1 MDIVICDSMRKM
13 LSFSLIFLLLLSV
26 LGKVQTLCLIKSL
39 DVLELPHFQNR
50 NSTNVLVSWQKQD
63 NKCQDLGVK
72 LSLDHRKFKACSH
85 DKRDM
90 KTSGRNITSGAN
102 SIILENLHHFSSYEL
117 TICPLL
123 DCTNIT
129 SIHFETKESVPRVS
143 AQKSSLDYDYKD
155 TETSLTFNW
164 RPPHQSQC
172 DQTGAEAKFYNFKLV
187 NLDREDDKYSHN
199 GKVPENQTKIAQMSL
214 EELQNAGLIP
224 ANQTQLTLEGLH
236 PNSCYALFVFL
247 TNSIGEFHQDF
258 YIKVEKCTSP
268 SSGDDLLDYHHD
280 ETTISLGKS
289 GILILVVALSII
301 ILVIISVI
309 ISRIMYKIR
318 NKNKLRQKMRN
329 YFGSCANLSG
339 TDTTA
344 PSSTSGVYNLSL
356 VSGSENDYD
365 SPSSRTRSPTDP
377 LPPLL
382 DGGNLEDVPGYSK
395 LKRYKIYKPFAF
407 SNR

>member
-1 MDIVICDSMRKM
+1 M
-13 LSFSLIFLLLLSV
+13 LSFPLIFILQSV
-26 LGKVQTLCLIKSL
+26 LGEVHSLCKIKNL

-50 NSTNVLVSWQKQD
+50 NSTNVFVSWQQQE
-63 NKCQDLGVK
+63 NQCQDLGVK
-72 LSLDHRKFKACSH
+72 LSLKHQKFKSCPH
-85 DKRDM
+85 NKRDF
-90 KTSGRNITSGAN
+90 KTFERNITSRAD
-102 SIILENLHHFSSYEL
+102 SIILENLHHYSSYEL

-129 SIHFETKESVPRVS
+129 RIRFETKESVPRVL
-143 AQKSSLDYDYKD
+143 AEKSSLNYDYKD

-164 RPPHQSQC
+164 RPPPQSAC
-172 DQTGAEAKFYNFKLV
+172 DQLGARAQFYHFQLV

-199 GKVPENQTKIAQMSL
+199 GIVPDNRTKVSNMSL
-214 EELQNAGLIP
+214 EELHNAGLIP
-224 ANQTQLTLEGLH
+224 ANQTQLTLEDLH

-258 YIKVEKCTSP
+258 YLKVKKCTPP
-268 SSGDDLLDYHHD
+268 STSSEE
-280 ETTISLGKS
+280 ETLKDNEESTISLGKS
-289 GILILVVALSII
+289 GILILAVALTII
-301 ILVIISVI
+301 ILVIFTVI
-309 ISRIMYKIR
+309 ISRIIYKIR
-318 NKNKLRQKMRN
+318 NKIKLRQKMRI
-329 YFGSCANLSG
+329 YFGSCTNLSG
-339 TDTTA
+339 TDNTA

-382 DGGNLEDVPGYSK
+382 DGEKLEDVPGYSK
-395 LKRYKIYKPFAF
+395 LKSYKIYKPFGI